1 MFYKSC
7 NISEAHA
14 ASAFMAKKLTEWG
27 KKVCDI
33 RRGELRMGL

>member
-14 ASAFMAKKLTEWG
+14 ASTFMVKKLTEWG
-27 KKVCDI
+27 KKICDI
-33 RRGELRMGL
+33 TKGELRMGL